1 MSNDFGQNDSVVAG
15 QPKPIQFGQNDAVYD
30 FGTNDSTVA
39 TTPKPKEP
47 SAWKLP
53 SSSMVQPIAAG
64 QRVLISRD
72 GQTHEPAVWDAN
84 SQTFRQEVLP
94 ASDEHP
100 PVFKSFTPA
109 EVKQYAPLGS
119 WDEAFGTAAKR
130 SIIPTAAG
138 VAAGKLTTTALSRV
152 PGIVGELMTRES
164 LPGMLAQVGAF
175 TVGSLGGSAA
185 VEPLNEKLFG
195 KLTPEQQLNAE
206 EHPFANWAGGMAPS
220 VAAFHPNLDTSI
232 GQRLM
237 NAGMMTGIGV
247 GTDLATGNKITP
259 GGVVGHAAGGFLLGR
274 PNRIGRLIEAP
285 GAAIGNIGKKP
296 IVLDLGFDP
305 ATGNIPPSETP
316 PPAAAEQV
324 VPPVKQ
330 PAVTPA
336 AVPEPTPAPVAVQPE
351 ATVAPQFKPVVEAK
365 PAPVAEQ
372 PVAEATPE
380 PAPVAKSQ
388 PPPATPT
395 GNETLPRELAGAK
408 PRFGYGDK
416 NVELTFESDLDKAA
430 YITSQTNKNKRHDD
444 YVAWA
449 VKTFG
454 MTEGELAAHGRDVRA
469 AAKEAARTSTGDKA
483 TVKRVIEFPAPE
495 PIPVAQEVP
504 APVEP
509 APAAAQKPRVVVPA
523 LARPAVDVAPVVEPT
538 PSPAPTAEAK
548 PTPVE
553 AKPTTPDVDPVTGK
567 KLPQGVVE
575 ARKTA
580 DALIAAGL
588 GDTAAAKNAVAQV
601 NRWEDQNGR
610 PKSYQTKQGELG
622 QQPVV
627 RPTERPI
634 PAAEPI
640 KRSKAIQDAIDQVGK
655 LEKSLAGANE
665 KDRLRIERQLK
676 LRRNQVNADDVRN
689 GRKPTYG
696 EAEQPALPVQPET
709 PATAEAKPATAETA
723 PAEEPV
729 GETKPVSTPER
740 EAKIKAILDN
750 ADASHVSHTFNVR
763 EVIEHKGSDGKWY
776 TNGWPQNVKLTG
788 EKRVGGW
795 GITDKN
801 GIGMGKRYATEAE
814 AKASLENN
822 RAGNREQFKKAL
834 EASSDERLN
843 DQAKTWEA
851 EKATFDRLNPE
862 IAKQRKTPAPAA
874 KPAKPVVKPPI
885 GQTEIPGTADT
896 FNLAGENVTSA
907 EQPPAARVDTSTGE
921 LPGTAEATTTPEAKP
936 ATIKPV
942 TNPVVA
948 STEGAAIR
956 STDNIPVQRIATSE
970 IKADPKLMQYKATD
984 EADSGVN
991 QKDKLSGKWDET
1003 KAGVVTVWK
1012 PNDPSAHGLAPG
1024 QNYIVANGHHRLD
1037 FAVRA
1042 GRPDMNVHV
1051 LKESDGWSAADARM
1065 QAAEINIADGKGSPQ
1080 DAVKYLQAV
1089 REKNGEAAMD
1099 AAAKRVG
1106 SNEGARRNADIAKGL
1121 SGDAMDL
1128 FVNDKIDARQAHAI
1142 ALNAPG
1148 DTIVQNA
1155 GAKAAVKGMSPE
1167 SIVDVMNT
1175 INEMMGERAK
1185 LKADAQSQGTLWE
1198 GLGMDNAALQD
1209 MAEKLAM
1216 KAAEKRSAID
1226 DQLRAIQGA
1235 AKRPEKAGVGGVQVK
1250 DVEKT
1255 KKFID
1260 DLKRQRDE
1268 LGRWRDNPELRDK
1281 IYAEAGVSKEEEARA
1296 NGGNPVKKSAEPI
1309 AKSFDEMTPEE
1320 QKQHLKDNDSST
1332 GDMFGDNKL
1341 HSAAGAA
1348 AEAKPVEPT
1357 AAPEDKPAGEAV
1369 AEATKKAYTEA
1380 GEVAGLNDGGEQ
1392 QGKLMSW
1399 ADETIRRFE
1408 SGQLGSGPGHGME
1421 LAAALAIKG
1430 IAHAGR
1436 AAGDFAVWSKA
1447 MISEFGNGVKPHLAA
1462 AWEKLKDLPA
1472 LQSEAYAHALVRDE
1486 AGKPALDVHAAI
1498 AEEAL
1503 KQDAAK
1509 EVIAAAASDK
1519 TPTVSTFQKAINSGP
1534 VAFFR
1539 AVGSRMRSLA
1549 EINPQSPAM
1558 KEAVEAF
1565 VSTPGKT
1572 TQRDFLTAHSNQVK
1586 AFANRIETA
1595 MNPIAKLIKGMT
1607 PEAQRNLQVQ
1617 MIKAIESNAAVGGHI
1632 GSAIKEIKAVLSDMH
1647 TYANESGLK
1656 VGEVKD
1662 YFPRKVEANL
1672 VIKNP
1677 AGFVAAAEKAYESKW
1692 RREAQADASKEGLS
1706 APEPTSKDRLNFR
1719 NQAIAWKDAIVL
1731 NKEGWNFEKGIF
1743 ENTKPGKEENF
1754 QKEREFTKE
1763 EAKHFED
1770 YRNTNIWKILAS
1782 HVNSTVKQSEL
1793 ARRLGADGEKY
1804 LDLKQRMKQE
1814 GVPPEHVNSFEEYVK
1829 NMIGYTPPKDIGINP
1844 EVAQT
1849 VMNASN
1855 LLTTLKYLAKTPLLV
1870 AAEPAGIAHHTG
1882 ETFSAPLIVGRNL
1895 IRLANIM
1902 RRASPKAISDANAM
1916 VEQQYGKGHD
1926 LASALAL
1933 ELGITSAH
1941 GPFMEGA
1948 SGYMPDEFHENTG
1961 KMRELMNKVHSG
1973 MFLDAAETAKRE
1985 SGVNEGMRYLQRLV
1999 DHSTGQNTLSQIFE
2013 KAGISTEKGM
2023 FDTSQY
2029 GTEKL
2034 KGLGIP
2040 EAEHADFADFVNG
2053 LKKMKPTDRFAA
2065 IADKENP
2072 MAGRYRNAVELFTK
2086 AAVVQTTTGSRAAAA
2101 NASHIGR
2108 ALFMLNTYSN
2118 EYALQHREA
2127 LYNEA
2132 LRLTNK
2138 DGGNTSAGERLMAA
2152 KHLAALP
2159 MTMAMMYGVGQIYKA
2174 MNGQLDDKGKKAMF
2188 GLPHLPVDIVS
2199 SGFRTGISGSGLDMV
2214 WKTMEREQLPLPV
2227 VLGPLVDVSKGVF
2240 EQAKNPGSN
2249 AANKAILKTGFSS
2262 AVAPAIN
2269 LGLTQATAA
2278 APGVLKAIPFAA
2290 QQVMAN
2296 PQTAKAIGEAAGES
2310 AQPKSAQVSKGH
2322 PKKK

>member
-1 MSNDFGQNDSVVAG
+1 MDAPINPNQGQKIELS
-15 QPKPIQFGQNDAVYD
+15 DADV
-30 FGTNDSTVA
+30 FGTSSVA
-39 TTPKPKEP
+39 PKQELSDADVFGSAPAGVASAFNQPSPKAEP
-47 SAWKLP
+47 KQESAWKIP
-53 SSSMVQPIAAG
+53 AAGMVQPIADR
-64 QRVLISRD
+64 QKVLISRD
-72 GQTHEPAVWDAN
+72 GTTHEPAVWHAP

-94 ASDEHP
+94 ATDEHP
-100 PVFKSFTPA
+100 AVYNSFTPG

-138 VAAGKLTTTALSRV
+138 VAAGKLATTALSRV

-164 LPGMLAQVGAF
+164 LPGMLAQAGAF

-185 VEPLNEKLFG
+185 VEPLNEKLWG
-195 KLTPEQQLNAE
+195 KLTPEQQLNAQ

-220 VAAFHPNLDTSI
+220 VIAFHPNLDTTI

-259 GGVVGHAAGGFLLGR
+259 WSVLGHAAGGAFLGR
-274 PNRIGRLIEAP
+274 PNRIGRFIEAP
-285 GAAIGNIGKKP
+285 GAAIGNIGRTP
-296 IVLDLGFDP
+296 TVINSGFEP
-305 ATGNIPPSETP
+305 TGNLIPVSDTNPSTSG
-316 PPAAAEQV
+316 EQV
-324 VPPVKQ
+324 VPLGEATQPVSVKQ
-330 PAVTPA
+330 PATVATPI
-336 AVPEPTPAPVAVQPE
+336 PEPTVAPVAVQPE
-351 ATVAPQFKPVVEAK
+351 AIPAPQVKPTLEAR

-372 PVAEATPE
+372 PIAEATPE
-380 PAPVAKSQ
+380 PTPVS
-388 PPPATPT
+388 
-395 GNETLPRELAGAK
+395 
-408 PRFGYGDK
+408 
-416 NVELTFESDLDKAA
+416 
-430 YITSQTNKNKRHDD
+430 
-444 YVAWA
+444 
-449 VKTFG
+449 
-454 MTEGELAAHGRDVRA
+454 
-469 AAKEAARTSTGDKA
+469 
-483 TVKRVIEFPAPE
+483 
-495 PIPVAQEVP
+495 QEVP
-504 APVEP
+504 APAEQP
-509 APAAAQKPRVVVPA
+509 ATQELPKSIQMLDAEAAASAKPRVVVPA
-523 LARPAVDVAPVVEPT
+523 LPRAKEAVQPVVEPT
-538 PSPAPTAEAK
+538 PALTPTAEAK
-548 PTPVE
+548 PATAE
-553 AKPTTPDVDPVTGK
+553 AKPATPDVDPVTGK
-567 KLPQGVVE
+567 KLPQGVIE

-610 PKSYQTKQGELG
+610 PKSYQTQQGELG

-627 RPTERPI
+627 QPTERPTL
-634 PAAEPI
+634 AAEPI
-640 KRSKAIQDAIDQVGK
+640 KRSKAIQDAIDQADK
-655 LEKSLAGANE
+655 LEKSLAGATE
-665 KDRLRIERQLK
+665 KDRPRIERQLK
-676 LRRNQVNADDVRN
+676 LRRDQINADDVRN
-689 GRKPTYG
+689 GRNPTYG
-696 EAEQPALPVQPET
+696 EAEQPALPVQ
-709 PATAEAKPATAETA
+709 AEAKPVASTSAQTSGDKPLTPFENGKFVVNKGHTNEQRLTLDEFLKYAEQQ
-723 PAEEPV
+723 
-729 GETKPVSTPER
+729 
-740 EAKIKAILDN
+740 
-750 ADASHVSHTFNVR
+750 ASRPHA
-763 EVIEHKGSDGKWY
+763 GPG
-776 TNGWPQNVKLTG
+776 
-788 EKRVGGW
+788 
-795 GITDKN
+795 
-801 GIGMGKRYATEAE
+801 EAE
-814 AKASLENN
+814 AWRKEA
-822 RAGNREQFKKAL
+822 AL
-834 EASSDERLN
+834 
-843 DQAKTWEA
+843 AKGM
-851 EKATFDRLNPE
+851 
-862 IAKQRKTPAPAA
+862 TPPPTPAA
-874 KPAKPVVKPPI
+874 KPAKPVVKPAA
-885 GQTEIPGTADT
+885 QTEIPGTADA
-896 FNLAGENVTSA
+896 FNLAGEKVNAPEET
-907 EQPPAARVDTSTGE
+907 PANRPDNLTGE
-921 LPGTAEATTTPEAKP
+921 LPGATTEAKPSSEATTTPEANG
-936 ATIKPV
+936 T
-942 TNPVVA
+942 TWN
-948 STEGAAIR
+948 
-956 STDNIPVQRIATSE
+956 
-970 IKADPKLMQYKATD
+970 
-984 EADSGVN
+984 
-991 QKDKLSGKWDET
+991 
-1003 KAGVVTVWK
+1003 
-1012 PNDPSAHGLAPG
+1012 G
-1024 QNYIVANGHHRLD
+1024 QNVQFTGNTKKQKGGTFYEFQFKDGEKKGQMGYTN
-1037 FAVRA
+1037 
-1042 GRPDMNVHV
+1042 
-1051 LKESDGWSAADARM
+1051 SDEFKAAH
-1065 QAAEINIADGKGSPQ
+1065 E
-1080 DAVKYLQAV
+1080 DAVKNPPPPIEVGAEVKPKEKKVLSKGNPDEPASVQQARRVINGETERSGGKRFDKALDLVEQYEADQKLSKYEMPENLDKASDQGIEDFLKKHEERVAYEKGEGIEGNKAENDFAEKV
-1089 REKNGEAAMD
+1089 REYFDNRMNASTMMGDVIKDLRSLGIKLPTIPTWFPDKHGQAYADVIKGIAPDLFAPPPMLRRMVSAETLKDPHWRAKATAQVEGMIEWAHTLLSEMGWTQLDPSLHSGYDPLLDLLTKHANGEATYPAGG
-1099 AAAKRVG
+1099 VG
-1106 SNEGARRNADIAKGL
+1106 GADRTNPRKYTPVEKKISFLDSAEAWAD
-1121 SGDAMDL
+1121 
-1128 FVNDKIDARQAHAI
+1128 
-1142 ALNAPG
+1142 
-1148 DTIVQNA
+1148 
-1155 GAKAAVKGMSPE
+1155 
-1167 SIVDVMNT
+1167 
-1175 INEMMGERAK
+1175 AK
-1185 LKADAQSQGTLWE
+1185 LKE
-1198 GLGMDNAALQD
+1198 GLGRTNTGVDPE
-1209 MAEKLAM
+1209 MA
-1216 KAAEKRSAID
+1216 
-1226 DQLRAIQGA
+1226 
-1235 AKRPEKAGVGGVQVK
+1235 V
-1250 DVEKT
+1250 
-1255 KKFID
+1255 
-1260 DLKRQRDE
+1260 
-1268 LGRWRDNPELRDK
+1268 
-1281 IYAEAGVSKEEEARA
+1281 
-1296 NGGNPVKKSAEPI
+1296 
-1309 AKSFDEMTPEE
+1309 
-1320 QKQHLKDNDSST
+1320 
-1332 GDMFGDNKL
+1332 
-1341 HSAAGAA
+1341 
-1348 AEAKPVEPT
+1348 
-1357 AAPEDKPAGEAV
+1357 
-1369 AEATKKAYTEA
+1369 
-1380 GEVAGLNDGGEQ
+1380 
-1392 QGKLMSW
+1392 
-1399 ADETIRRFE
+1399 
-1408 SGQLGSGPGHGME
+1408 
-1421 LAAALAIKG
+1421 ALAIKG
-1430 IAHAGR
+1430 VAHAGR

-1447 MISEFGNGVKPHLAA
+1447 MISEFGNAVKPHLEA

-1472 LQSEAYAHALVRDE
+1472 LQSEAYAHQLARDE
-1486 AGKPALDVHAAI
+1486 AGRPPLDLHAAI

-1519 TPTVSTFQKAINSGP
+1519 TPTVSTFQKAINAGP

-1565 VSTPGKT
+1565 IGTPGKT

-1595 MNPIAKLIKGMT
+1595 MQPIAKLIKGMS

-1617 MIKAIESNAAVGGHI
+1617 MIKAIESNADVGGHI
-1632 GSAIKEIKAVLSDMH
+1632 GSAIKEIKSVLADMH

-1672 VIKNP
+1672 VIKDP
-1677 AGFVAAAEKAYESKW
+1677 AGFVAAAEKAYEAKW
-1692 RREAQADASKEGLS
+1692 RREAQAEASKEGLS
-1706 APEPTSKDRLNFR
+1706 APEPTSKDKLDFR

-1743 ENTKPGKEENF
+1743 ENTKPSKEENF

-1782 HVNSTVKQSEL
+1782 HINTTVKQSEL

-1814 GVPPEHVNSFEEYVK
+1814 GVPPEHVNSYEEYVK

-1849 VMNASN
+1849 VMNTSN

-1882 ETFSAPLIVGRNL
+1882 ETFSGPLIVGRNL

-1961 KMRELMNKVHSG
+1961 KMRELMNKVHAG

-1985 SGVNEGMRYLQRLV
+1985 TGVNESMRYLQRLV
-1999 DHSTGQNTLSQIFE
+1999 DHATGQNTLSQIFE

-2023 FDTSQY
+2023 FDTSKY

-2053 LKKMKPTDRFAA
+2053 LKKMKPTDRFNA

-2132 LRLTNK
+2132 LKLTNK
-2138 DGGNTSAGERLMAA
+2138 DGGNTSAGERLMAF

-2214 WKTMEREQLPLPV
+2214 WKAMEREQLPLPV
-2227 VLGPLVDVSKGVF
+2227 VLGPLADVSKGVF

-2249 AANKAILKTGFSS
+2249 AANKAIIKTGFST
-2262 AVAPAIN
+2262 AVAPAVN

-2278 APGVLKAIPFAA
+2278 APGILKAIPFAA

-2296 PQTAKAIGEAAGES
+2296 PKTAEAVSNAAGGSSQPQS
-2310 AQPKSAQVSKGH
+2310 AQTSKGH

>member
-1 MSNDFGQNDSVVAG
+1 M
-15 QPKPIQFGQNDAVYD
+15 
-30 FGTNDSTVA
+30 
-39 TTPKPKEP
+39 
-47 SAWKLP
+47 
-53 SSSMVQPIAAG
+53 
-64 QRVLISRD
+64 D
-72 GQTHEPAVWDAN
+72 GSPRPPA
-84 SQTFRQEVLP
+84 FIE
-94 ASDEHP
+94 
-100 PVFKSFTPA
+100 
-109 EVKQYAPLGS
+109 G
-119 WDEAFGTAAKR
+119 
-130 SIIPTAAG
+130 
-138 VAAGKLTTTALSRV
+138 
-152 PGIVGELMTRES
+152 
-164 LPGMLAQVGAF
+164 
-175 TVGSLGGSAA
+175 
-185 VEPLNEKLFG
+185 
-195 KLTPEQQLNAE
+195 TPEYAARNAR
-206 EHPFANWAGGMAPS
+206 
-220 VAAFHPNLDTSI
+220 D
-232 GQRLM
+232 
-237 NAGMMTGIGV
+237 
-247 GTDLATGNKITP
+247 
-259 GGVVGHAAGGFLLGR
+259 
-274 PNRIGRLIEAP
+274 
-285 GAAIGNIGKKP
+285 
-296 IVLDLGFDP
+296 
-305 ATGNIPPSETP
+305 
-316 PPAAAEQV
+316 AAAN
-324 VPPVKQ
+324 Q
-330 PAVTPA
+330 PA
-336 AVPEPTPAPVAVQPE
+336 PAPVAVQPE
-351 ATVAPQFKPVVEAK
+351 AIVAPQFKPVVEAK
-365 PAPVAEQ
+365 PSPV
-372 PVAEATPE
+372 ATPE
-380 PAPVAKSQ
+380 P
-388 PPPATPT
+388 T
-395 GNETLPRELAGAK
+395 
-408 PRFGYGDK
+408 
-416 NVELTFESDLDKAA
+416 
-430 YITSQTNKNKRHDD
+430 
-444 YVAWA
+444 
-449 VKTFG
+449 
-454 MTEGELAAHGRDVRA
+454 
-469 AAKEAARTSTGDKA
+469 
-483 TVKRVIEFPAPE
+483 
-495 PIPVAQEVP
+495 PVAQEVP

-509 APAAAQKPRVVVPA
+509 APAVAQKPRVVVPA
-523 LARPAVDVAPVVEPT
+523 PTRPAVDVQPVVEPT
-538 PSPAPTAEAK
+538 PAPAPTAEAK
-548 PTPVE
+548 PAPVE
-553 AKPTTPDVDPVTGK
+553 AKPVSPDVDPVTGK
-567 KLPQGVVE
+567 KLPQGIIE

-601 NRWEDQNGR
+601 NRWQDQNGR

-627 RPTERPI
+627 TPTERPI

-640 KRSKAIQDAIDQVGK
+640 KRSKAIQDAIDQADK
-655 LEKSLAGANE
+655 LEKSLAGATE
-665 KDRLRIERQLK
+665 KDRTRIERQLK
-676 LRRNQVNADDVRN
+676 LRRDQVNADDVRN

-696 EAEQPALPVQPET
+696 ETEQPALPVQAET
-709 PATAEAKPATAETA
+709 PVAVKATTTVEATTTTEAKGTTWNGQNVQFTGNTKKQKGGIFYEFQFKD
-723 PAEEPV
+723 
-729 GETKPVSTPER
+729 GEK
-740 EAKIKAILDN
+740 
-750 ADASHVSHTFNVR
+750 
-763 EVIEHKGSDGKWY
+763 KGQMGY
-776 TNGWPQNVKLTG
+776 TNSEEFKAAHEDAIKNPPPPIEVGAEVKPKEKKVLSKGNPDEPASVQQARRVING
-788 EKRVGGW
+788 EMERSG
-795 GITDKN
+795 
-801 GIGMGKRYATEAE
+801 GKRYDKALDLVEQYESDQKLAKYEMPEDLDKASDQGIEDFLKKHEERVAFEQGEGMDGNKAENDFAKKVREYYDNRMNVSTNMGDVIKDLRGLMNRHGIKLPTIPKWFPNKHGEAYADAVKGIAPDLFAPPPMLRRMVSAE
-814 AKASLENN
+814 TLKDPHWRAKATAQVEGMIERAHTALSELGWTQLDPSLHGGYDPLLDLLTKHANGEATYPHGGVGGADRTNP
-822 RAGNREQFKKAL
+822 RKYTPVEKKVSFL
-834 EASSDERLN
+834 DS
-843 DQAKTWEA
+843 
-851 EKATFDRLNPE
+851 
-862 IAKQRKTPAPAA
+862 
-874 KPAKPVVKPPI
+874 
-885 GQTEIPGTADT
+885 
-896 FNLAGENVTSA
+896 
-907 EQPPAARVDTSTGE
+907 DTSTGDTFVNESNQSELFGPKQVEFKLDANGNVESVKPAVNADAKPTEVQQARKRKTIQQGEEIAANKAEPAKGDNPAVDRIHRIE
-921 LPGTAEATTTPEAKP
+921 LPGGKFGAVVEHADAGSLRSGLDTVQTPADV
-936 ATIKPV
+936 AHV
-942 TNPVVA
+942 TGEWFAQRPQEVVA
-948 STEGAAIR
+948 VVTADKNGKILGITRITTGTHTAAMVPQGIVTGAALGTPGATKAWIVHNHPSGRIQLSSADMSVNNGTANILKKSGIEYGGLFAIAKNKYSFVDTNGNVTQGADVPQIARTKTIPITER
-956 STDNIPVQRIATSE
+956 SFTQNDTIGPRMDKPSASIPFVKSIFGNKTGILLLNNLLDPVGSIEMTPDKMEKLRQKGGLDTLLPAIERANAVAMIAHVGDGMDVSQRKSIAENLQKLSSASGNLDTVDMIGDNKSYSSE
-970 IKADPKLMQYKATD
+970 IPPTFASGSNIRETSKSSNNEGTNKQTKIEAWADAK
-984 EADSGVN
+984 
-991 QKDKLSGKWDET
+991 
-1003 KAGVVTVWK
+1003 
-1012 PNDPSAHGLAPG
+1012 
-1024 QNYIVANGHHRLD
+1024 
-1037 FAVRA
+1037 
-1042 GRPDMNVHV
+1042 
-1051 LKESDGWSAADARM
+1051 LKESQTRFNTGVDP
-1065 QAAEINIADGKGSPQ
+1065 EI
-1080 DAVKYLQAV
+1080 AV
-1089 REKNGEAAMD
+1089 
-1099 AAAKRVG
+1099 
-1106 SNEGARRNADIAKGL
+1106 
-1121 SGDAMDL
+1121 
-1128 FVNDKIDARQAHAI
+1128 
-1142 ALNAPG
+1142 
-1148 DTIVQNA
+1148 
-1155 GAKAAVKGMSPE
+1155 
-1167 SIVDVMNT
+1167 
-1175 INEMMGERAK
+1175 
-1185 LKADAQSQGTLWE
+1185 
-1198 GLGMDNAALQD
+1198 
-1209 MAEKLAM
+1209 
-1216 KAAEKRSAID
+1216 
-1226 DQLRAIQGA
+1226 
-1235 AKRPEKAGVGGVQVK
+1235 
-1250 DVEKT
+1250 
-1255 KKFID
+1255 
-1260 DLKRQRDE
+1260 
-1268 LGRWRDNPELRDK
+1268 
-1281 IYAEAGVSKEEEARA
+1281 
-1296 NGGNPVKKSAEPI
+1296 
-1309 AKSFDEMTPEE
+1309 
-1320 QKQHLKDNDSST
+1320 
-1332 GDMFGDNKL
+1332 
-1341 HSAAGAA
+1341 
-1348 AEAKPVEPT
+1348 
-1357 AAPEDKPAGEAV
+1357 
-1369 AEATKKAYTEA
+1369 
-1380 GEVAGLNDGGEQ
+1380 
-1392 QGKLMSW
+1392 
-1399 ADETIRRFE
+1399 
-1408 SGQLGSGPGHGME
+1408 
-1421 LAAALAIKG
+1421 ALAIKG
-1430 IAHAGR
+1430 VAHAGR
-1436 AAGDFAVWSKA
+1436 AAGDFVKWSKA
-1447 MISEFGNGVKPHLAA
+1447 MVDEFGNGVKPHLEA
-1462 AWEKLKDLPA
+1462 AWEKLKNLPDLQA
-1472 LQSEAYAHALVRDE
+1472 EAAAHALVRDE
-1486 AGKPALDVHAAI
+1486 AGKPALDIHAAI

-1509 EVIAAAASDK
+1509 EVVAAAASDK
-1519 TPTVSTFQKAINSGP
+1519 TPTVNTFQKAINSGP

-1595 MNPIAKLIKGMT
+1595 MNPIAKLIKGMS
-1607 PEAQRNLQVQ
+1607 PEAQRNLQIQ
-1617 MIKAIESNAAVGGHI
+1617 MIKAIESNANVGGHL

-1677 AGFVAAAEKAYESKW
+1677 AGFVAAAEKAYEAKW
-1692 RREAQADASKEGLS
+1692 RREAQAEASKAGLS
-1706 APEPTSKDRLNFR
+1706 APEPTSKDRLDFR
-1719 NQAIAWKDAIVL
+1719 NKAIAWKDAIVL

-1870 AAEPAGIAHHTG
+1870 AAEPAGTAHHTG

-1941 GPFMEGA
+1941 GPFMDGA

-1999 DHSTGQNTLSQIFE
+1999 DHSTGNNTLSKIFE

-2053 LKKMKPTDRFAA
+2053 LNKMKPTDRFNA

-2101 NASHIGR
+2101 NSSHIGR

-2240 EQAKNPGSN
+2240 EQAKTPGSN

-2262 AVAPAIN
+2262 AVAPAVN
-2269 LGLTQATAA
+2269 LGLTQATNA

-2296 PQTAKAIGEAAGES
+2296 PQTAKAVGEAAGES
-2310 AQPKSAQVSKGH
+2310 SQPKSAQTSKSH

>member
-1 MSNDFGQNDSVVAG
+1 MANAFDDLVPAQPTAPQGNAFDDLVPAKTAGVASAFDNLPG
-15 QPKPIQFGQNDAVYD
+15 PKAME
-30 FGTNDSTVA
+30 
-39 TTPKPKEP
+39 TPQANGEPYKDDPK
-47 SAWKLP
+47 SAWKMP
-53 SSSMVQPIAAG
+53 MAGMVQPIADR
-64 QRVLISRD
+64 QKVLISRD
-72 GQTHEPAVWDAN
+72 GSTHEPAIWHAP
-84 SQTFRQEVLP
+84 SQTFRQEVMPGTDKHP
-94 ASDEHP
+94 A
-100 PVFKSFTPA
+100 VYNSFTPG

-138 VAAGKLTTTALSRV
+138 VATGKLTTTILSRLPYIGPVMRATTV
-152 PGIVGELMTRES
+152 PGMIANAAG
-164 LPGMLAQVGAF
+164 F
-175 TVGSLGGSAA
+175 TLGSLGGSAA

-195 KLTPEQQLNAE
+195 KLTPEQQLNAQ

-220 VAAFHPNLDTSI
+220 VAAFHPNLDTTI

-259 GGVVGHAAGGFLLGR
+259 WGVVGHAAGGAFLGR

-285 GAAIGNIGKKP
+285 GAYLGNIGKKP
-296 IVLDLGFDP
+296 TVVNPGFDP
-305 ATGNIPPSETP
+305 ATGNIPSSETP
-316 PPAAAEQV
+316 PPVATGQA
-324 VPPVKQ
+324 VPSVEQ

-336 AVPEPTPAPVAVQPE
+336 AAPVAETAPAPAPAAAEAAAAPVASEQANRAPVLPGNEATLDQRLAWFAQYGKTHFTDGSPRPPAYIEGTPEYAARQARVAAEKAAAEKSSETTSTEKPTTDTTEQTAAAGSIAPRPERNGRDTSARDAWDAQYGELRNGGRTHNDDGTPYVASAAEKTVASYWSKKRDAVNFREQLGVSDEVSAGSSVKWLAENGWHYDPESDSWSHPDHPGKTAIEALDEAFGSGSKPPISEGKPAPQPAQPATPEPTPAEPVAAETQPAQELPRSVQMLD
-351 ATVAPQFKPVVEAK
+351 
-365 PAPVAEQ
+365 
-372 PVAEATPE
+372 AEA
-380 PAPVAKSQ
+380 
-388 PPPATPT
+388 
-395 GNETLPRELAGAK
+395 
-408 PRFGYGDK
+408 
-416 NVELTFESDLDKAA
+416 AA
-430 YITSQTNKNKRHDD
+430 N
-444 YVAWA
+444 A
-449 VKTFG
+449 
-454 MTEGELAAHGRDVRA
+454 
-469 AAKEAARTSTGDKA
+469 
-483 TVKRVIEFPAPE
+483 
-495 PIPVAQEVP
+495 
-504 APVEP
+504 
-509 APAAAQKPRVVVPA
+509 KPRVVVPA
-523 LARPAVDVAPVVEPT
+523 LPRAKEAVQPVVEPT
-538 PSPAPTAEAK
+538 PAPAPTAEAK
-548 PTPVE
+548 P
-553 AKPTTPDVDPVTGK
+553 ATPDVDPVTGK
-567 KLPQGVVE
+567 KLPQGVIE

-588 GDTAAAKNAVAQV
+588 GDTAAAKNAIAQV

-627 RPTERPI
+627 QPTERPT

-640 KRSKAIQDAIDQVGK
+640 KRSKAIQDAVDQIGK

-665 KDRLRIERQLK
+665 KDRQRIERQLK
-676 LRRNQVNADDVRN
+676 LRRDQVNADDVRN

-709 PATAEAKPATAETA
+709 PATAEAKPANPA
-723 PAEEPV
+723 PK
-729 GETKPVSTPER
+729 ETKPV
-740 EAKIKAILDN
+740 A
-750 ADASHVSHTFNVR
+750 
-763 EVIEHKGSDGKWY
+763 
-776 TNGWPQNVKLTG
+776 
-788 EKRVGGW
+788 
-795 GITDKN
+795 
-801 GIGMGKRYATEAE
+801 
-814 AKASLENN
+814 
-822 RAGNREQFKKAL
+822 
-834 EASSDERLN
+834 
-843 DQAKTWEA
+843 
-851 EKATFDRLNPE
+851 
-862 IAKQRKTPAPAA
+862 
-874 KPAKPVVKPPI
+874 
-885 GQTEIPGTADT
+885 QTEIPGTADA
-896 FNLAGENVTSA
+896 FNLAGENVNAPEET
-907 EQPPAARVDTSTGE
+907 PATRPDNLTGE
-921 LPGTAEATTTPEAKP
+921 LPGATT
-936 ATIKPV
+936 
-942 TNPVVA
+942 
-948 STEGAAIR
+948 
-956 STDNIPVQRIATSE
+956 
-970 IKADPKLMQYKATD
+970 
-984 EADSGVN
+984 
-991 QKDKLSGKWDET
+991 
-1003 KAGVVTVWK
+1003 
-1012 PNDPSAHGLAPG
+1012 
-1024 QNYIVANGHHRLD
+1024 
-1037 FAVRA
+1037 
-1042 GRPDMNVHV
+1042 
-1051 LKESDGWSAADARM
+1051 
-1065 QAAEINIADGKGSPQ
+1065 
-1080 DAVKYLQAV
+1080 
-1089 REKNGEAAMD
+1089 
-1099 AAAKRVG
+1099 
-1106 SNEGARRNADIAKGL
+1106 
-1121 SGDAMDL
+1121 
-1128 FVNDKIDARQAHAI
+1128 
-1142 ALNAPG
+1142 
-1148 DTIVQNA
+1148 
-1155 GAKAAVKGMSPE
+1155 
-1167 SIVDVMNT
+1167 
-1175 INEMMGERAK
+1175 
-1185 LKADAQSQGTLWE
+1185 
-1198 GLGMDNAALQD
+1198 
-1209 MAEKLAM
+1209 
-1216 KAAEKRSAID
+1216 
-1226 DQLRAIQGA
+1226 
-1235 AKRPEKAGVGGVQVK
+1235 
-1250 DVEKT
+1250 
-1255 KKFID
+1255 
-1260 DLKRQRDE
+1260 
-1268 LGRWRDNPELRDK
+1268 
-1281 IYAEAGVSKEEEARA
+1281 
-1296 NGGNPVKKSAEPI
+1296 
-1309 AKSFDEMTPEE
+1309 
-1320 QKQHLKDNDSST
+1320 
-1332 GDMFGDNKL
+1332 
-1341 HSAAGAA
+1341 
-1348 AEAKPVEPT
+1348 EAKPVEPSAAEAKPAVEAKNPKQPKEDRNAPPPEGEPIKVEKAKSEPIVGEPVEVTEARRQLKWKGLDKEKRKEYRKMVDQYDADQKLGRNDPEVDLREVSDEALGAKIHELGFKHDEGKTT
-1357 AAPEDKPAGEAV
+1357 AEENQLLNDLIQEEQLRNHEIENGREHTGGSYRNTLRRVVLKLRDSGIGIPFVSKTFDKILSNKYGKQLSVLGGETSILRENPDLRTGDRYTRGIFEEIKVDVKRLFDPEYRKELQGRAENMLDMIGNAMADAGYPEFDPSNGGAVEIAQLLARGVEGKTASAGEGEKIKIKPNEWTRRYNPETAPKPAGEAV
-1369 AEATKKAYTEA
+1369 AEATKKAYTDA

-1408 SGQLGSGPGHGME
+1408 SGQLGSGPGHGIE

-1430 IAHAGR
+1430 AARAGKY
-1436 AAGDFAVWSKA
+1436 AGDFAGWSKE
-1447 MISEFGNGVKPHLAA
+1447 MIAEFGNAVKPHLEA
-1462 AWEKLKDLPA
+1462 AWEKLKNLPDLQA
-1472 LQSEAYAHALVRDE
+1472 EAAAHALVRDE
-1486 AGKPALDVHAAI
+1486 AGLPALDVHAAI

-1509 EVIAAAASDK
+1509 EVIAAAASEK

-1539 AVGSRMRSLA
+1539 AVASRMRSLA

-1595 MNPIAKLIKGMT
+1595 MQPIAKLIKGMT
-1607 PEAQRNLQVQ
+1607 PEAQRNLQIQ
-1617 MIKAIESNAAVGGHI
+1617 MIKAIESNANVGGHL

-1672 VIKNP
+1672 VIKDP
-1677 AGFVAAAEKAYESKW
+1677 AGFVAAAEKAYEAKW
-1692 RREAQADASKEGLS
+1692 RREAQAEASKEGLS
-1706 APEPTSKDRLNFR
+1706 AQEPTSKDKLDFR
-1719 NQAIAWKDAIVL
+1719 NKAIAWKDAIVL

-1782 HVNSTVKQSEL
+1782 HVNTTVKQSEL

-1814 GVPPEHVNSFEEYVK
+1814 GVSPEHVNSFEEYVK

-2214 WKTMEREQLPLPV
+2214 WKTIEREQLPLPV
-2227 VLGPLVDVSKGVF
+2227 VLGPMVDVSKGVF

-2262 AVAPAIN
+2262 AVAPAVN

-2278 APGVLKAIPFAA
+2278 APGVLKPFTFAA

-2296 PQTAKAIGEAAGES
+2296 PQTAKAIGEAAGDS
-2310 AQPKSAQVSKGH
+2310 AQPKSAQVSKSH

>member
-1 MSNDFGQNDSVVAG
+1 MSNDFGQDDSVVAG

-72 GQTHEPAVWDAN
+72 GTTHEPAVWHAD

-94 ASDEHP
+94 GTDEHP

-138 VAAGKLTTTALSRV
+138 VAAGKLTTTALSRI

-195 KLTPEQQLNAE
+195 KLTPEQQINKEQYPIAD
-206 EHPFANWAGGMAPS
+206 WAGGMAPS
-220 VAAFHPNLDTSI
+220 VVAFHPNLDTTI

-259 GGVVGHAAGGFLLGR
+259 GGVAGHAAGGFLLGR
-274 PNRIGRLIEAP
+274 PNKIGRFIEAP
-285 GAAIGNIGKKP
+285 GAAIGNFGRTP
-296 IVLDLGFDP
+296 TVVNPGFEP
-305 ATGNIPPSETP
+305 PGNLIPVSDTNPSTSGELVIPPTEATQPVPVEQPTP
-316 PPAAAEQV
+316 VATPAPEPAAA
-324 VPPVKQ
+324 
-330 PAVTPA
+330 PA
-336 AVPEPTPAPVAVQPE
+336 ASEQANRAPVYPGGEAPLDQRLAWFAQYGKTHWISGEARPPHQIEGTPEYAAREAREAAESQPAPVAVQPE

-380 PAPVAKSQ
+380 PAPVAQEVPAPVEPSPAVAQ
-388 PPPATPT
+388 PVAPT
-395 GNETLPRELAGAK
+395 GNERLPRDLAGAK
-408 PRFGYGDK
+408 PRFGYGNK

-430 YITSQTNKNKRHDD
+430 YVTSQPSKNKRHDD

-454 MTEGELAAHGRDVRA
+454 MTEAELVAHGKKVRA
-469 AAKEAARTSTGDKA
+469 SAKEAARTSSGNQA
-483 TVKRVIEFPAPE
+483 TVGRVEF
-495 PIPVAQEVP
+495 AQPKP
-504 APVEP
+504 APVAPAQPAAP
-509 APAAAQKPRVVVPA
+509 APAVAQKPRVAVPA
-523 LARPAVDVAPVVEPT
+523 PARAAVDTAPVVEPT

-548 PTPVE
+548 PAPVE

-567 KLPQGVVE
+567 KLPQGVIE

-627 RPTERPI
+627 QPTERPT
-634 PAAEPI
+634 PASEPI
-640 KRSKAIQDAIDQVGK
+640 KRSKAIQDAINQADK
-655 LEKSLAGANE
+655 LEKSLAGATE
-665 KDRLRIERQLK
+665 KDRPRIERQLK
-676 LRRNQVNADDVRN
+676 LRRDQVNADDVRN

-696 EAEQPALPVQPET
+696 ESEQPALPVQ
-709 PATAEAKPATAETA
+709 AEAKP
-723 PAEEPV
+723 V
-729 GETKPVSTPER
+729 V
-740 EAKIKAILDN
+740 
-750 ADASHVSHTFNVR
+750 
-763 EVIEHKGSDGKWY
+763 
-776 TNGWPQNVKLTG
+776 
-788 EKRVGGW
+788 
-795 GITDKN
+795 
-801 GIGMGKRYATEAE
+801 
-814 AKASLENN
+814 
-822 RAGNREQFKKAL
+822 
-834 EASSDERLN
+834 
-843 DQAKTWEA
+843 
-851 EKATFDRLNPE
+851 
-862 IAKQRKTPAPAA
+862 
-874 KPAKPVVKPPI
+874 KPVVKPPI
-885 GQTEIPGTADT
+885 GQTEIPGTADA

-907 EQPPAARVDTSTGE
+907 EQPPAARVDTATGE
-921 LPGTAEATTTPEAKP
+921 LPGATTEAKP
-936 ATIKPV
+936 PVEATKPPSLPKEDRNAPPPEGEPIEV
-942 TNPVVA
+942 VKPKSEPVVGEPREVTEA
-948 STEGAAIR
+948 RRQIKWKGLDKEKRKEYSDLVRQYDADQMLGRNDPEVDLREVSDEVLDKKLNELGDKHSEGKDMTKQEMEMLNKVYAEVELRNDEHANGRERDGGSYRSTLRSVVLGLRNTGGGIPFVHPRYADMLYKKFGKRISILGGEIDALRQTPSLSMGDRYNRGIFQEIKVDPKRLFDSEYRKELLGKAEGMLTDIGSAMSESGYEVFDPSNGGAMEVADLLQRGVEDITAIEKTPIR
-956 STDNIPVQRIATSE
+956 SDEYARRYNPENVVKTPEEAISAAAEKAVNEAKDAVLPESNSDQRNDIEAW
-970 IKADPKLMQYKATD
+970 ADEK
-984 EADSGVN
+984 
-991 QKDKLSGKWDET
+991 
-1003 KAGVVTVWK
+1003 
-1012 PNDPSAHGLAPG
+1012 
-1024 QNYIVANGHHRLD
+1024 
-1037 FAVRA
+1037 
-1042 GRPDMNVHV
+1042 
-1051 LKESDGWSAADARM
+1051 LKESQGRFNSGVDP
-1065 QAAEINIADGKGSPQ
+1065 EI
-1080 DAVKYLQAV
+1080 AV
-1089 REKNGEAAMD
+1089 
-1099 AAAKRVG
+1099 
-1106 SNEGARRNADIAKGL
+1106 
-1121 SGDAMDL
+1121 
-1128 FVNDKIDARQAHAI
+1128 
-1142 ALNAPG
+1142 
-1148 DTIVQNA
+1148 
-1155 GAKAAVKGMSPE
+1155 
-1167 SIVDVMNT
+1167 
-1175 INEMMGERAK
+1175 
-1185 LKADAQSQGTLWE
+1185 
-1198 GLGMDNAALQD
+1198 
-1209 MAEKLAM
+1209 
-1216 KAAEKRSAID
+1216 
-1226 DQLRAIQGA
+1226 
-1235 AKRPEKAGVGGVQVK
+1235 
-1250 DVEKT
+1250 
-1255 KKFID
+1255 
-1260 DLKRQRDE
+1260 
-1268 LGRWRDNPELRDK
+1268 
-1281 IYAEAGVSKEEEARA
+1281 
-1296 NGGNPVKKSAEPI
+1296 
-1309 AKSFDEMTPEE
+1309 
-1320 QKQHLKDNDSST
+1320 
-1332 GDMFGDNKL
+1332 
-1341 HSAAGAA
+1341 
-1348 AEAKPVEPT
+1348 
-1357 AAPEDKPAGEAV
+1357 
-1369 AEATKKAYTEA
+1369 
-1380 GEVAGLNDGGEQ
+1380 
-1392 QGKLMSW
+1392 
-1399 ADETIRRFE
+1399 
-1408 SGQLGSGPGHGME
+1408 
-1421 LAAALAIKG
+1421 ALAIKG
-1430 IAHAGR
+1430 LAHAGR
-1436 AAGDFAVWSKA
+1436 AAGDFVKWSKA
-1447 MISEFGNGVKPHLAA
+1447 MVDEFGNAVKPHLKA
-1462 AWEKLKDLPA
+1462 AWEKLKDLPT
-1472 LQSEAYAHALVRDE
+1472 LQAEAAAHAQVRDE
-1486 AGKPALDVHAAI
+1486 AGKPALDIHAAI

-1539 AVGSRMRSLA
+1539 AVASRMRSLA
-1549 EINPQSPAM
+1549 DINPQSPAM

-1572 TQRDFLTAHSNQVK
+1572 TQRDFVTAHSNQVK

-1595 MNPIAKLIKGMT
+1595 MQPIAKLIKGMT
-1607 PEAQRNLQVQ
+1607 PEAQRNLQIQ

-1632 GSAIKEIKAVLSDMH
+1632 GSAIKEIKAVLADMH

-1677 AGFVAAAEKAYESKW
+1677 AGFVAAAEKAYEAKW
-1692 RREAQADASKEGLS
+1692 RREAQAEASKAGLS
-1706 APEPTSKDRLNFR
+1706 APEPTSKDKLDFR

-1782 HVNSTVKQSEL
+1782 HVNTTVKQSEL

-1814 GVPPEHVNSFEEYVK
+1814 GVSPEHVNSFEEYVK

-1849 VMNASN
+1849 VMNTSN
-1855 LLTTLKYLAKTPLLV
+1855 LLTTLKYLAKTPLLI

-1882 ETFSAPLIVGRNL
+1882 ETFSGPLIVGRNL

-2227 VLGPLVDVSKGVF
+2227 VLGPMVDVSKGVF

-2278 APGVLKAIPFAA
+2278 APGVLKPFTFAA

-2296 PQTAKAIGEAAGES
+2296 PQTAKAIGEAAGDS

>member
-1 MSNDFGQNDSVVAG
+1 MANAFDDLVPAQPTAPQGNAFADLVPAKTAGVAG
-15 QPKPIQFGQNDAVYD
+15 VFDD
-30 FGTNDSTVA
+30 L
-39 TTPKPKEP
+39 TPKAEPKQE
-47 SAWKLP
+47 SAWKIP
-53 SSSMVQPIAAG
+53 AAGMVQPIADR
-64 QRVLISRD
+64 QKVLISRD
-72 GQTHEPAVWDAN
+72 GTTHEPAVWHAP
-84 SQTFRQEVLP
+84 SQTFRQEVMP
-94 ASDEHP
+94 ATDEHP
-100 PVFKSFTPA
+100 AVYNSFTPG

-138 VAAGKLTTTALSRV
+138 VAAGKLATTALSRV
-152 PGIVGELMTRES
+152 SGIVGELMTRES
-164 LPGMLAQVGAF
+164 LPGMLAQAGAF

-185 VEPLNEKLFG
+185 VEPLNEKLWG
-195 KLTPEQQLNAE
+195 KLTPEQQLNAQ

-220 VAAFHPNLDTSI
+220 VVAFHPNLDTTI

-259 GGVVGHAAGGFLLGR
+259 WSVLGHAAGGAFLGP
-274 PNRIGRLIEAP
+274 PNRIGRFIEAP
-285 GAAIGNIGKKP
+285 GAAIGNIGRTP
-296 IVLDLGFDP
+296 TVINSGFEP
-305 ATGNIPPSETP
+305 TGNLIPVSDTNPSTSG
-316 PPAAAEQV
+316 EQV
-324 VPPVKQ
+324 VPPGEATQPVSVKQ
-330 PAVTPA
+330 PATVATPI
-336 AVPEPTPAPVAVQPE
+336 PEPTVAPVAAEQVARVPVYPGNEAPLDERLAWFAQYGKTHWTNGNPRPPAFIEGTPEYAAREARNAAANQPAPAPVAVQPE
-351 ATVAPQFKPVVEAK
+351 EIPAPQVKPTLEAK

-372 PVAEATPE
+372 PIAEATPE
-380 PAPVAKSQ
+380 PTPVS
-388 PPPATPT
+388 
-395 GNETLPRELAGAK
+395 
-408 PRFGYGDK
+408 
-416 NVELTFESDLDKAA
+416 
-430 YITSQTNKNKRHDD
+430 
-444 YVAWA
+444 
-449 VKTFG
+449 
-454 MTEGELAAHGRDVRA
+454 
-469 AAKEAARTSTGDKA
+469 
-483 TVKRVIEFPAPE
+483 
-495 PIPVAQEVP
+495 QEVP
-504 APVEP
+504 APAEQP
-509 APAAAQKPRVVVPA
+509 ATQELPKSIQMLDAEAAASAKPRVVVPA
-523 LARPAVDVAPVVEPT
+523 LPRTKEAVQPVVEPT
-538 PSPAPTAEAK
+538 PAPTPTAEAK
-548 PTPVE
+548 PAPIE
-553 AKPTTPDVDPVTGK
+553 AKPASPDVDPVTGK
-567 KLPQGVVE
+567 KLPQGVIE

-588 GDTAAAKNAVAQV
+588 GDSAAAKNAVAQV

-622 QQPVV
+622 QQPVLQ
-627 RPTERPI
+627 PTERPTL
-634 PAAEPI
+634 AAEPI
-640 KRSKAIQDAIDQVGK
+640 KRSKAIQDAIDQADK
-655 LEKSLAGANE
+655 LEKSLDGATE
-665 KDRLRIERQLK
+665 KDRPRIERQLK
-676 LRRNQVNADDVRN
+676 LRRDQVNADDVRN

-696 EAEQPALPVQPET
+696 EAEQPALPVQ
-709 PATAEAKPATAETA
+709 AEAKPVASTSAQTSRDKPLTPFENGKFVVNKGHTNEQRLTLDEFLKYAEQQ
-723 PAEEPV
+723 
-729 GETKPVSTPER
+729 
-740 EAKIKAILDN
+740 
-750 ADASHVSHTFNVR
+750 ASRPHA
-763 EVIEHKGSDGKWY
+763 GPG
-776 TNGWPQNVKLTG
+776 
-788 EKRVGGW
+788 
-795 GITDKN
+795 
-801 GIGMGKRYATEAE
+801 EAE
-814 AKASLENN
+814 AWRKEA
-822 RAGNREQFKKAL
+822 AL
-834 EASSDERLN
+834 
-843 DQAKTWEA
+843 AKGMT
-851 EKATFDRLNPE
+851 PP
-862 IAKQRKTPAPAA
+862 PAPAA
-874 KPAKPVVKPPI
+874 KPAKPVVKPA
-885 GQTEIPGTADT
+885 GQTKIPGTADA
-896 FNLAGENVTSA
+896 FNLAGEKVNAPEETPV
-907 EQPPAARVDTSTGE
+907 ARVDTATGE
-921 LPGTAEATTTPEAKP
+921 LPGATPE
-936 ATIKPV
+936 T
-942 TNPVVA
+942 
-948 STEGAAIR
+948 
-956 STDNIPVQRIATSE
+956 
-970 IKADPKLMQYKATD
+970 
-984 EADSGVN
+984 
-991 QKDKLSGKWDET
+991 
-1003 KAGVVTVWK
+1003 
-1012 PNDPSAHGLAPG
+1012 
-1024 QNYIVANGHHRLD
+1024 
-1037 FAVRA
+1037 
-1042 GRPDMNVHV
+1042 
-1051 LKESDGWSAADARM
+1051 
-1065 QAAEINIADGKGSPQ
+1065 
-1080 DAVKYLQAV
+1080 
-1089 REKNGEAAMD
+1089 
-1099 AAAKRVG
+1099 
-1106 SNEGARRNADIAKGL
+1106 
-1121 SGDAMDL
+1121 
-1128 FVNDKIDARQAHAI
+1128 
-1142 ALNAPG
+1142 
-1148 DTIVQNA
+1148 
-1155 GAKAAVKGMSPE
+1155 
-1167 SIVDVMNT
+1167 
-1175 INEMMGERAK
+1175 
-1185 LKADAQSQGTLWE
+1185 
-1198 GLGMDNAALQD
+1198 
-1209 MAEKLAM
+1209 
-1216 KAAEKRSAID
+1216 
-1226 DQLRAIQGA
+1226 
-1235 AKRPEKAGVGGVQVK
+1235 
-1250 DVEKT
+1250 
-1255 KKFID
+1255 
-1260 DLKRQRDE
+1260 
-1268 LGRWRDNPELRDK
+1268 
-1281 IYAEAGVSKEEEARA
+1281 
-1296 NGGNPVKKSAEPI
+1296 
-1309 AKSFDEMTPEE
+1309 
-1320 QKQHLKDNDSST
+1320 
-1332 GDMFGDNKL
+1332 
-1341 HSAAGAA
+1341 
-1348 AEAKPVEPT
+1348 KPVEPT
-1357 AAPEDKPAGEAV
+1357 ATTPEAKGTTWNGQNVQFTGNTKKQKGGTFYEFQFKDGEKKGQMGYTNSDEFKAAHEDAVKNPPPPIEVGAEVKPKEKKVLSKGNPDEPASVQQARRVINGETERSGGKRFDKALDLVEQYEADQKLSKYEMPENLDKASDQGIEDFLKKHEERVAYEEGEGIEGNKAENDFAEKVREYFDKRMNASTMMGDVIKDLRGLGIKLPTIPTWFPDKHGQAYADAVKGIAPDLFAPPPMLRRMVSAETLKDPHWRAKATAQVEGMIEWAHTLLSEMGWTQLDPSLHSGYDPLLDLLTKHANGEATYPAGGVGGADRTNPRKYTPVE
-1369 AEATKKAYTEA
+1369 KKISFLDSVE
-1380 GEVAGLNDGGEQ
+1380 E
-1392 QGKLMSW
+1392 W
-1399 ADETIRRFE
+1399 ADAKLKEGRGRTNTGVDPE
-1408 SGQLGSGPGHGME
+1408 M
-1421 LAAALAIKG
+1421 AVALAIKG
-1430 IAHAGR
+1430 VAHAGR

-1447 MISEFGNGVKPHLAA
+1447 MISEFGNAVKPHLEA

-1472 LQSEAYAHALVRDE
+1472 LQSEAYAHQLARDE
-1486 AGKPALDVHAAI
+1486 AGKPALDIHAAI

-1519 TPTVSTFQKAINSGP
+1519 TPTVSTYQKTINAGP

-1565 VSTPGKT
+1565 VGTPGKT

-1595 MNPIAKLIKGMT
+1595 MQPIAKLIKGMS

-1617 MIKAIESNAAVGGHI
+1617 MIKAIENNADVGGHI
-1632 GSAIKEIKAVLSDMH
+1632 GSAIKEIKSVLADMH

-1672 VIKNP
+1672 VIKDP
-1677 AGFVAAAEKAYESKW
+1677 AGFVAAAEKAYEAKW
-1692 RREAQADASKEGLS
+1692 RREAQAEASKEGLS
-1706 APEPTSKDRLNFR
+1706 APEPTSKDKLDFR

-1770 YRNTNIWKILAS
+1770 YRDTNIWKILAS
-1782 HVNSTVKQSEL
+1782 HVNTTVKQSEL

-1814 GVPPEHVNSFEEYVK
+1814 GVPPEHVNSYEEYVK

-1844 EVAQT
+1844 ELAQT
-1849 VMNASN
+1849 VMNTSN

-1870 AAEPAGIAHHTG
+1870 AAEPASIAHHTG
-1882 ETFSAPLIVGRNL
+1882 ETFSGPLIVGRNL

-1999 DHSTGQNTLSQIFE
+1999 DHATGQNTLSQIFE

-2053 LKKMKPTDRFAA
+2053 LKKMKPTDRFDA

-2072 MAGRYRNAVELFTK
+2072 MASRYRNAIELFTK

-2138 DGGNTSAGERLMAA
+2138 DGGNTSAGERLMAF

-2214 WKTMEREQLPLPV
+2214 WKAMEREQLPLPV
-2227 VLGPLVDVSKGVF
+2227 VLGPLADVSKGVF

-2249 AANKAILKTGFSS
+2249 AANKAILKTGFST
-2262 AVAPAIN
+2262 AVAPAVN

-2278 APGVLKAIPFAA
+2278 APGILKAIPFAA

-2296 PQTAKAIGEAAGES
+2296 PKTAEAVSNAAGGSSQPQS
-2310 AQPKSAQVSKGH
+2310 AQTSKGH